1 MLQFQRRFNNLI
13 DDLVKAETHHQF
25 ILAHEITI
33 RIHQLGFELTQTK
46 KPIYEWVGIMMKQSC
61 GVCSAHPADGM
72 CCESDDLGVKSID
85 AITSVTV
92 QPPLPFPGSAAI
104 LAAILAGGT
113 PALPRGAERLH
124 YKQLSKHV

>member
-46 KPIYEWVGIMMKQSC
+46 KPIYEWVGIYS
-61 GVCSAHPADGM
+61 GVVDARSILWGHRWW
-72 CCESDDLGVKSID
+72 SGV
-85 AITSVTV
+85 T
-92 QPPLPFPGSAAI
+92 AAI
-104 LAAILAGGT
+104 LISMIVRWEVLEWC
-113 PALPRGAERLH
+113 RN
-124 YKQLSKHV
+124 

>member
-92 QPPLPFPGSAAI
+92 QPPPAFSWERGHLGRNF
-104 LAAILAGGT
+104 GGRDARA
-113 PALPRGAERLH
+113 PKGG
-124 YKQLSKHV
+124 